1 MMRKPLPKMEESGV
15 QVAVTIGFMIPP
27 NSRCENIKQLYMN
40 S

>member
-15 QVAVTIGFMIPP
+15 LVAAIIGFMIPP
-27 NSRCENIKQLYMN
+27 KSRCGSFKQLYMN